1 MPKNKGKYG
10 CHCRGTCP
18 TNFYVPAMPTTFI
31 DSRGQDWPSRRKGLR
46 VMWLYDWSILLVLG
60 ALIVGLRF
68 VSAPTHWFRLDDPSL
83 AYPDVPET
91 FSAVASMIISVAIP
105 LFFIAISQIWIRD
118 ARHFYHAIVALAQ
131 SILLAF
137 VFVSLLWATV
147 GGLRPRFYADCK
159 PDLSKRVEGQI
170 YYNISICTALSG
182 GANNFV
188 GATPTE
194 GFPSGHAANAIG
206 ATLFA
211 VIYLNAVLK
220 TFDGFVHFWKLLL
233 CVCIMFFGVY
243 VSLTR
248 WLDFRHD
255 PWQLFWGM
263 VIGAVA
269 TLISYRL
276 HFASVWGPDSHI
288 PYHVLWQQYYDNK
301 GKTLNEPRNPHDPT
315 SDNANSVAMNNV

>member
-1 MPKNKGKYG
+1 L
-10 CHCRGTCP
+10 
-18 TNFYVPAMPTTFI
+18 TNL
-31 DSRGQDWPSRRKGLR
+31 SLRR
-46 VMWLYDWSILLVLG
+46 
-60 ALIVGLRF
+60 
-68 VSAPTHWFRLDDPSL
+68 
-83 AYPDVPET
+83 
-91 FSAVASMIISVAIP
+91 
-105 LFFIAISQIWIRD
+105 
-118 ARHFYHAIVALAQ
+118 
-131 SILLAF
+131 
-137 VFVSLLWATV
+137 
-147 GGLRPRFYADCK
+147 
-159 PDLSKRVEGQI
+159 
-170 YYNISICTALSG
+170 
-182 GANNFV
+182 
-188 GATPTE
+188 
-194 GFPSGHAANAIG
+194 FPSGHAANAIG

-233 CVCIMFFGVY
+233 SVCIMFFGIY

-288 PYHVLWQQYYDNK
+288 PYHVLWQQYYANK